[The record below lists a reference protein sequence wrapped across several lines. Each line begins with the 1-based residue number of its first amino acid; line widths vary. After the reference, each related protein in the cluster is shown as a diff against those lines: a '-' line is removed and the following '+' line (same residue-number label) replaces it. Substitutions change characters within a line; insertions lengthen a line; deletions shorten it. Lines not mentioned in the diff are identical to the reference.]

1 MEERG
6 MYEVSVIVPVYNVEQ
21 WLPRCLKS
29 LVNQTIFNDIEILLI
44 DDGSTDL
51 SGSLCDSY
59 ASKYKNI
66 VTYHKSNGGVSSAR
80 NYGLQY
86 ANGLYVAFVDSDDYV
101 GKEFYELMIKSGK
114 KQKADLLV
122 GDYNLVFPD
131 GKKKRYRSSVNKSI
145 SWSQDSAIKDFLK
158 GKDIGVNLFDK
169 LFLRDTVGDLKFDEE
184 IKIGEDMYFI
194 FQFLTRAKKVYGS
207 FIPGYYYFQREGST
221 MNSSFTESHFDVIT
235 ISKRILE
242 WINGNR
248 PELLRYAEAMYV
260 HSAYKTIERAY
271 KFNVKDVYNKRLEFL
286 IQKINSFPIYTAWE
300 CLSRKQFVGFVLM
313 RMSPKLYVKV
323 CRFMKI

>member
-21 WLPRCLKS
+21 WLPRCLNS

-101 GKEFYELMIKSGK
+101 EKEFYEMMIESGK
-114 KQKADLLV
+114 KQNADLLV

-131 GKKKRYRSSVNKSI
+131 GKKSDIDLVLINR
-145 SWSQDSAIKDFLK
+145 FL
-158 GKDIGVNLFDK
+158 GV
-169 LFLRDTVGDLKFDEE
+169 
-184 IKIGEDMYFI
+184 
-194 FQFLTRAKKVYGS
+194 
-207 FIPGYYYFQREGST
+207 
-221 MNSSFTESHFDVIT
+221 
-235 ISKRILE
+235 RIL
-242 WINGNR
+242 
-248 PELLRYAEAMYV
+248 
-260 HSAYKTIERAY
+260 
-271 KFNVKDVYNKRLEFL
+271 
-286 IQKINSFPIYTAWE
+286 Q
-300 CLSRKQFVGFVLM
+300 
-313 RMSPKLYVKV
+313 
-323 CRFMKI
+323 